1 MHEHFWRRNRYF
13 VAVPENLIE
22 SELFGHESGAFIGV

>member
-1 MHEHFWRRNRYF
+1 M
-13 VAVPENLIE
+13 PENLIE